1 MIKHC
6 IVRTASLFC
15 ISVLLALP
23 ALPEQVA
30 AQAISQTRPVAAT
43 PPGAVWPWEGS
54 DLKPS
59 KDVVYGVLPNG
70 LRYAIRP
77 NKLPEKQ
84 VSLRFRIEAGSKYER
99 DDQRGFA
106 HFIEHMAFNGSTNI
120 PEGELTKTME
130 RLGASFGSHVNA
142 HVNLEETMYKLDI
155 PSADGGRLDTA
166 LSIFRETAD
175 RLLLKDDAIKREI
188 GVVIS
193 EMNDGDGPGRRI
205 SRQIT
210 EFLYPK
216 DISTLRD
223 PIGVKEILETATAAK
238 VREFYETWYRPE
250 RAVLVVTG
258 DVDVE
263 ATKALITAKFSDW
276 KPKAAKAPSDP
287 NNGTWDVNPLRA
299 KIIVEPE
306 QPIVVMVA
314 QSRPDETDYGDLD
327 TQAKRKWSGLQSLAQ
342 GVFQRRLAR
351 LQLVDNPPTLGVFY
365 QKVTD
370 ENGLTAT

>member
-1 MIKHC
+1 MIKHF
-6 IVRTASLFC
+6 IVRSASLFC
-15 ISVLLALP
+15 LSFLVILAALP
-23 ALPEQVA
+23 QLAD
-30 AQAISQTRPVAAT
+30 AQTISQTRPIAAT

-59 KDVVYGVLPNG
+59 KDVIYGVLPNG
-70 LRYAIRP
+70 MRYAIRP

-205 SRQIT
+205 FRQVSQ
-210 EFLYPK
+210 FLRPK
-216 DISTLRD
+216 DLATLRE
-223 PIGVKEILETATAAK
+223 PIGVKEVLETATSAK

-250 RAVLVVTG
+250 RAILVITG

-263 ATKALITAKFSDW
+263 AT
-276 KPKAAKAPSDP
+276 
-287 NNGTWDVNPLRA
+287 
-299 KIIVEPE
+299 
-306 QPIVVMVA
+306 
-314 QSRPDETDYGDLD
+314 
-327 TQAKRKWSGLQSLAQ
+327 
-342 GVFQRRLAR
+342 
-351 LQLVDNPPTLGVFY
+351 
-365 QKVTD
+365 
-370 ENGLTAT
+370 